1 MQEMLSFSQSSR
13 SATLPPHDMWF
24 KQTNKERKV
33 MNEILERQIALENA
47 EIAKLKLER
56 DKAVGEAKAKLQAQI
71 DAVASKLKAQRDQLV
86 EKIATAKR
94 EGEAQIK
101 SLQQQVA
108 TATGEAKAKLEKRIA
123 EARADEKARI
133 EELNQ
138 AWQHVKKAVAV

>member
-1 MQEMLSFSQSSR
+1 
-13 SATLPPHDMWF
+13 
-24 KQTNKERKV
+24 

-47 EIAKLKLER
+47 EIARLKLER
-56 DKAVGEAKAKLQAQI
+56 DKAVGEAKVKLQAKI
-71 DAVASKLKAQRDQLV
+71 DAVASKGKAQRDQLI
-86 EKIATAKR
+86 EKIATTKR
-94 EGEAQIK
+94 EGEAKIK

-108 TATGEAKAKLEKRIA
+108 TATGEAKAKLENRIV